1 VLSLA
6 FSESEQRSARVAPTV
21 TGPGKSSSPE
31 FSFFYV
37 WLLLLLLLLCF
48 EKKLDSKLN

>member
-6 FSESEQRSARVAPTV
+6 FSRSEQRSARIAPMMASL
-21 TGPGKSSSPE
+21 GKSSSPD
-31 FSFFYV
+31 FAFFYV
-37 WLLLLLLLLCF
+37 CLLLFLLLLCF

>member
-21 TGPGKSSSPE
+21 TGPGKSSSPD

-37 WLLLLLLLLCF
+37 CLLLLLCF